1 MKVLV
6 LGSGG
11 REHALVHWLSK
22 DEQIKKIWIAPGN
35 GGTSDVAESIDLH
48 LQHFDEILNFCQKE
62 KIDFMIPG
70 PEQPLVDGIAD
81 YFQNQ
86 KSKTFVLGPHK
97 SGAQLEASKSFSKA
111 FMREF
116 NIPCAES
123 KTFTSERL
131 GEAFL
136 FLEKL
141 SAPFVLKADG
151 LAAGKGVLILNN
163 LAEAKSALT
172 AMLIDKQFGS
182 ASEKVVVEEFLE
194 GIEFSVFILTDG
206 TDYVLLPEAKDY
218 KRIGE
223 GDIGLNTG
231 GMGSISP
238 VPFFDES
245 LRKKVEKKIIEP
257 TLHGI
262 KSRGL
267 QYCGFLFFGLMVVGS
282 EPYVIEYNARMGDP
296 ETQSVLPR
304 MISSAGDLLHAV
316 KTNSLKEHKIEIDS
330 RACSSV
336 VMVSGGYPGNYA
348 KNKEIEIG
356 KTEDYIFHAGTKKVG
371 NKLYTNGGRVL
382 ASTAMGKD
390 ARAALKKSY
399 QQIKQVS
406 FENCYYRKDIGKDIL
421 K

>member
-35 GGTSDVAESIDLH
+35 GGTSDVAESIDLSV
-48 LQHFDEILNFCQKE
+48 QHFGEILNFCQKE
-62 KIDFMIPG
+62 KIDFLIPG

-81 YFQNQ
+81 YFQEQ

-97 SGAQLEASKSFSKA
+97 SGAQLEASKSFSKQ

-116 NIPCAES
+116 NIPCAAS
-123 KTFTSERL
+123 KTFTPERL
-131 GEAFL
+131 DEAFS
-136 FLEKL
+136 FLESL

-163 LAEAKSALT
+163 LVEAKNALT
-172 AMLIDKQFGS
+172 GMLVDKQFGL
-182 ASEKVVVEEFLE
+182 ASEKVVIEEFLE

-223 GDIGLNTG
+223 GDVGLNTG
-231 GMGSISP
+231 GMGSVSP

-245 LRKKVEKKIIEP
+245 LRKKVEKNIIEP

-267 QYCGFLFFGLMVVGS
+267 QYCGFLFFGLMVVGG

-304 MISSAGDLLHAV
+304 MASAAGDLLRAV
-316 KTNSLKEHKIEIDS
+316 KTNSLRDLQIEIDP
-330 RACSSV
+330 RVCCSV

-356 KTEDYIFHAGTKKVG
+356 KTADLIFHAGTKRVDK
-371 NKLYTNGGRVL
+371 KFYTNGGRVL
-382 ASTAMGKD
+382 ASTALDKD
-390 ARAALKKSY
+390 VKAALKKSY